1 MKAASPG
8 PVFISQAD
16 PSSSRTPPH
25 IAEITTTSPIRLRM
39 NMTALIRD
47 ALVQGKAETLFALDA
62 AAHFGRLR
70 IEDDM
75 IPLPIFPALI

>member
-1 MKAASPG
+1 
-8 PVFISQAD
+8 
-16 PSSSRTPPH
+16 
-25 IAEITTTSPIRLRM
+25 
-39 NMTALIRD
+39 MTALIRD

-75 IPLPIFPALI
+75 IPLPIFSALI